1 MRKGLEGIK
10 IAIVADELTSSC
22 LSLNSHIKFL
32 TNLNYK
38 LVLKYWK
45 PDFLFVES
53 AWHGCRNSWKF
64 KVASYPDYPKRNN
77 EQLRKVVEYAKNLG
91 IPTVFWNKEDGVHF
105 DRFIDSANL
114 FDHIFTVDENC
125 ILKYQA
131 VVETSVTV
139 NTLLFAVQPKFH
151 FFSGFNFKHNRANF
165 VGSYSQHVHAH
176 RKQWQDGV
184 FQAVCDTGLGLTA
197 FDRNS
202 SRKSSNYRY
211 PSFDDLEV
219 KPAVKYKETGQVYK
233 DYLVSLNV
241 NTIEDSKTM
250 FSRRL
255 VEILACGGIAVTNST
270 PAVSELF
277 DEYCHTVD
285 SYEEG
290 LELFQR
296 FKLGGPSNDDLEKAR
311 AGADYVAENHTWNH
325 RLEEIYKVIGL

>member
-1 MRKGLEGIK
+1 MK
-10 IAIVADELTSSC
+10 IALISDELTECC
-22 LSLNSHIKFL
+22 LKQELGVFYLNSF
-32 TNLNYK
+32 NYR
-38 LVLKYWK
+38 LVLRLWN
-45 PDFLFVES
+45 PDFVFVES
-53 AWHGCRNSWKF
+53 AWHGRRDSWKF
-64 KVASYPDYPKRNN
+64 KVASYSYYPKRNN

-105 DRFIDSANL
+105 DRFIDSAKL

-125 ILKYQA
+125 IPKYQA
-131 VVETSVTV
+131 VVDSSTTV
-139 NTLLFAVQPKFH
+139 NSLMFAVQPKFH

-165 VGSYSQHVHAH
+165 VGSYSEHVHSR
-176 RKQWQDGV
+176 RKDWQDTV
-184 FQAVCDTGLGLTA
+184 FKAACDSGLGLTA

-219 KPAVKYKETGQVYK
+219 KPSVKYKETGQIYK

-270 PAVSELF
+270 PAVSKLF

-296 FKLGGPSNDDLEKAR
+296 FKLDGPSNDDLEKAR
-311 AGADYVAENHTWNH
+311 AGADYVAKNHTWYH